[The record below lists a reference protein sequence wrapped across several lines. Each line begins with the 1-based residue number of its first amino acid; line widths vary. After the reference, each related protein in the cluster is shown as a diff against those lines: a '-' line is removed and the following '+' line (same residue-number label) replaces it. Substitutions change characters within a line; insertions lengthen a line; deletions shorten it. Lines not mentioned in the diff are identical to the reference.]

1 MTPFSDSVF
10 MLFHMVA
17 SVLLSMVAFS
27 TILWLVK
34 ILQQPIR
41 IFAMA
46 VDRAAMENKTEATM
60 WKSIKNWIRNRC
72 HKWVYILFGVTC
84 QKNKQWHSNASSGIC
99 RTKSRTLSHFPF
111 SILSGGLVAPRL
123 STSPSLLAVESSP
136 ASATSPLKSSVTPV
150 RWQSCHSETQTTKW
164 SPLKSA
170 PLPQTPQPPSYSGV
184 VTKWCVTFSIRQL
197 CLLVAL
203 ITVVKQPGYVF

>member
-1 MTPFSDSVF
+1 MKTHLWHHFLIQFF

-46 VDRAAMENKTEATM
+46 VNRAPMENKIKATM

-84 QKNKQWHSNASSGIC
+84 QKTNSELGIEVSLYSDCNFVKYFVSFISFWWAFPCRWHDSPTSLHEIMQDSKARFGY
-99 RTKSRTLSHFPF
+99 
-111 SILSGGLVAPRL
+111 LVEVP
-123 STSPSLLAVESSP
+123 
-136 ASATSPLKSSVTPV
+136 
-150 RWQSCHSETQTTKW
+150 
-164 SPLKSA
+164 
-170 PLPQTPQPPSYSGV
+170 
-184 VTKWCVTFSIRQL
+184 
-197 CLLVAL
+197 
-203 ITVVKQPGYVF
+203 